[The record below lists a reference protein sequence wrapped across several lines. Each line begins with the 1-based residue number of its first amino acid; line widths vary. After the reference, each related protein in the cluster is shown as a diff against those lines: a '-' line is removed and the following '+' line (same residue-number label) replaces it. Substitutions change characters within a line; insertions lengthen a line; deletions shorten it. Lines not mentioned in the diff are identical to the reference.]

1 MIDSISRL
9 RPMML
14 LAIVVL
20 AQVLLLAFQIKTDH
34 SVPLIRYWAAAVVTP
49 LERGGTWAFSGFGNI
64 WKGYVGLRNARAE
77 NESMRAEMQR
87 LQLRNQEL
95 ESQNAEAQRLASLLS
110 FRDAHTETQM
120 LAAEVIGS
128 SSDPYSHTLFINRG
142 EKDRVR
148 MNQPVITPEGVIGKV
163 VEVFPNSAQVQLIND
178 PNSGVGALFSTTRTH
193 GVVRGSGDPSPHMEY
208 VANEEKI
215 TEGELVV
222 TSGEDRI
229 FPKDLLIGRV
239 ESSKTGSTFQT
250 ITVKPAA
257 RLDRLE
263 DVIVLLSQ
271 HDLEARKSD
280 DISGA
285 EEKEKQAQADA
296 AAAAASAAQASV
308 PEASQGTKPG
318 SSTPSGA
325 PFSAT
330 AAQQAPKNPAAKPA
344 TAPNR

>member
-20 AQVLLLAFQIKTDH
+20 AQLLLLAFQVKTDH
-34 SVPLIRYWAAAVVTP
+34 SVPLIRYWAAAIVTP
-49 LERGGTWAFSGFGNI
+49 LERGGTWMTSGFGNI

-77 NESMRAEMQR
+77 NENMRGEMQR

-95 ESQNAEAQRLASLLS
+95 ESQNAEARRLANLLN
-110 FRDAHTETQM
+110 FHDAHTEVQM

-128 SSDPYSHTLFINRG
+128 SSDSSSHTLFINRG

-148 MNQPVITPEGVIGKV
+148 MNQPVITPEGVIGKI
-163 VEVFPNSAQVQLIND
+163 VEVFPRSAQVQLIND
-178 PNSGVGALFSTTRTH
+178 PSSGVGALFATTRTH
-193 GVVRGSGDPSPHMEY
+193 GVVSGNGGSGPHMDY
-208 VANEEKI
+208 VANEEKVVP
-215 TEGELVV
+215 GEMIV
-222 TSGEDRI
+222 TSGEDKI
-229 FPKDLLIGRV
+229 FPKDLLIGTV
-239 ESSKTGSTFQT
+239 ESAKQSNTFQV

-271 HDLEARKSD
+271 HDLDAKNSD

-285 EEKEKQAQADA
+285 EAKEKQAEADA
-296 AAAAASAAQASV
+296 AAAAAQESAANAAAQNGGGVGV
-308 PEASQGTKPG
+308 PGG
-318 SSTPSGA
+318 SASTPQSTK
-325 PFSAT
+325 F
-330 AAQQAPKNPAAKPA
+330 PAAKPA
-344 TAPNR
+344 ARPAAAPNR

>member
-9 RPMML
+9 RPLML
-14 LAIVVL
+14 LAIIVL

-34 SVPLIRYWAAAVVTP
+34 SVPLIRYWAAAVITP
-49 LERGGTWAFSGFGNI
+49 LERGGTWMTSGFGNV
-64 WKGYVGLRNARAE
+64 WKGYVGLRNARTE
-77 NESMRAEMQR
+77 NENMRGEMQR

-110 FRDAHTETQM
+110 FHDAHTETQM

-148 MNQPVITPEGVIGKV
+148 MNQPVITPEGVIGKI
-163 VEVFPNSAQVQLIND
+163 VEVFPRSAQVQLIND

-193 GVVRGSGDPSPHMEY
+193 GVVRGSGEPNPRMEY
-208 VANEEKI
+208 VANEEKV
-215 TEGELVV
+215 TPGELVV

-229 FPKDLLIGRV
+229 FPKDLLIGTV
-239 ESSKTGSTFQT
+239 ESSKTSNTFQI

-271 HDLEARKSD
+271 HDLEAKKSD

-285 EEKEKQAQADA
+285 EAKEKQAEADA
-296 AAAAASAAQASV
+296 AAAAAATAAQASTADAT
-308 PEASQGTKPG
+308 PGTNTGSG
-318 SSTPSGA
+318 SST
-325 PFSAT
+325 SAT
-330 AAQQAPKNPAAKPA
+330 TAQQTTKPPAAKPA
-344 TAPNR
+344 ASPNR

>member
-20 AQVLLLAFQIKTDH
+20 AQLLLLAFQVKTDH

-49 LERGGTWAFSGFGNI
+49 LERGGTWMTSGFGNI

-77 NESMRAEMQR
+77 NENMRSEMQR

-95 ESQNAEAQRLASLLS
+95 ESQNAEARRLASLLN
-110 FRDAHTETQM
+110 FHDAHTEAQM

-128 SSDPYSHTLFINRG
+128 SSDSSSHTLFINRG

-148 MNQPVITPEGVIGKV
+148 MNLPVITPEGVIGKI
-163 VEVFPNSAQVQLIND
+163 VEVFPHSAQVQLIND
-178 PNSGVGALFSTTRTH
+178 PSSGVGALFATTRTH
-193 GVVRGSGDPSPHMEY
+193 GVVSGSGGSSPHMDY
-208 VANEEKI
+208 VANEEKV
-215 TEGELVV
+215 TPGEMIV

-229 FPKDLLIGRV
+229 FPKDLLIGTV
-239 ESSKTGSTFQT
+239 ESAKQSNTFQV

-271 HDLEARKSD
+271 HDLEAKTSD

-285 EEKEKQAQADA
+285 EAKEKQAAADA
-296 AAAAASAAQASV
+296 AAAAAAAAQESAAN
-308 PEASQGTKPG
+308 
-318 SSTPSGA
+318 
-325 PFSAT
+325 
-330 AAQQAPKNPAAKPA
+330 AAQNGTVGSPNGSASPQQTPKPPAAKPA
-344 TAPNR
+344 ASPNR

>member
-1 MIDSISRL
+1 MMIDSISRL

-34 SVPLIRYWAAAVVTP
+34 SVPLIRYWAAAVITP
-49 LERGGTWAFSGFGNI
+49 LERGGTWMTSGFGNV
-64 WKGYVGLRNARAE
+64 WKGYVGLRNARTE
-77 NESMRAEMQR
+77 NENMRGEMQR

-110 FRDAHTETQM
+110 FHDTHTETQM

-148 MNQPVITPEGVIGKV
+148 MNQPVITPEGVIGKI
-163 VEVFPNSAQVQLIND
+163 VEVFPHSAQVQLIND

-193 GVVRGSGDPSPHMEY
+193 GVVRGSGEPNPHMEY
-208 VANEEKI
+208 VANEEKV
-215 TEGELVV
+215 TQGELVV

-229 FPKDLLIGRV
+229 FPKDLLIGTV
-239 ESSKTGSTFQT
+239 DTSKTSNTFQV

-271 HDLEARKSD
+271 HDLEAKRTD

-285 EEKEKQAQADA
+285 EDKQKQAAADA
-296 AAAAASAAQASV
+296 AAAAAAAQANTADATPGANS
-308 PEASQGTKPG
+308 G
-318 SSTPSGA
+318 SSGASGA
-325 PFSAT
+325 ST
-330 AAQQAPKNPAAKPA
+330 AQQTAKPPAAKPA
-344 TAPNR
+344 AAPNR

>member
-20 AQVLLLAFQIKTDH
+20 AQLLLLAFQVKTDH
-34 SVPLIRYWAAAVVTP
+34 SVPLIRYWAAAIVTP
-49 LERGGTWAFSGFGNI
+49 LERGGTWMTSGFGNI

-77 NESMRAEMQR
+77 NENMRSEMQR

-95 ESQNAEAQRLASLLS
+95 ESQNAEAQRLSSLLS
-110 FRDAHTETQM
+110 FHDTHTEVQM

-128 SSDPYSHTLFINRG
+128 SSDSSSHTLFINRG

-148 MNQPVITPEGVIGKV
+148 MNQPVITPEGVIGKI
-163 VEVFPNSAQVQLIND
+163 VEVFPHSAQVQLIND
-178 PNSGVGALFSTTRTH
+178 PSSGVGALFATTRTH
-193 GVVRGSGDPSPHMEY
+193 GVVSGIAGSGPHMDY
-208 VANEEKI
+208 VSNEEKV
-215 TEGELVV
+215 TPGEMIV
-222 TSGEDRI
+222 TSGEDKI
-229 FPKDLLIGRV
+229 FPKDLLIGTV
-239 ESSKTGSTFQT
+239 ESANQSSTFQV

-271 HDLEARKSD
+271 HDLEAKKSD

-285 EEKEKQAQADA
+285 EAKQKQAEADA
-296 AAAAASAAQASV
+296 AAAAAAAPQESAAN
-308 PEASQGTKPG
+308 
-318 SSTPSGA
+318 
-325 PFSAT
+325 AT
-330 AAQQAPKNPAAKPA
+330 AQNGGAGGPGGSAPTQQSTKSPAAKPA
-344 TAPNR
+344 VKPAAAPNR

>member
-49 LERGGTWAFSGFGNI
+49 LERGGTWMTSGFGNI

-77 NESMRAEMQR
+77 NENMRGEMQR

-110 FRDAHTETQM
+110 FHDAHTETQM

-148 MNQPVITPEGVIGKV
+148 MNQPVITPEGVIGKI
-163 VEVFPNSAQVQLIND
+163 VEVFPHSAQVQLIND

-193 GVVRGSGDPSPHMEY
+193 GVVRGSGEPNPHMEY
-208 VANEEKI
+208 VANEEKV
-215 TEGELVV
+215 TQGEMVV

-229 FPKDLLIGRV
+229 FPKDLLIGTV
-239 ESSKTGSTFQT
+239 ESSKTSNTFQV

-271 HDLEARKSD
+271 HDLEAKKTD

-285 EEKEKQAQADA
+285 EDKEKQAAADA
-296 AAAAASAAQASV
+296 AAAAAAAAQANAADATPGANTGS
-308 PEASQGTKPG
+308 ATSAGSTTAQQTTKP
-318 SSTPSGA
+318 
-325 PFSAT
+325 
-330 AAQQAPKNPAAKPA
+330 PAAKPA
-344 TAPNR
+344 AAPNR

>member
-49 LERGGTWAFSGFGNI
+49 LERGGTWITSGFGNV
-64 WKGYVGLRNARAE
+64 WKGYVGLRNARTE
-77 NESMRAEMQR
+77 NENMRAEMQR

-95 ESQNAEAQRLASLLS
+95 ESQNAEALRLASLLN
-110 FRDAHTETQM
+110 FHDAHTETQM

-142 EKDRVR
+142 EKDRVK
-148 MNQPVITPEGVIGKV
+148 MNQAVITPEGVIGKI
-163 VEVFPNSAQVQLIND
+163 VEVFPHSAQVQLIND

-193 GVVRGSGDPSPHMEY
+193 GVVRGSGEPNPHMEY
-208 VANEEKI
+208 VANEEKV
-215 TEGELVV
+215 TQGELVV

-229 FPKDLLIGRV
+229 FPKDLLIGTV
-239 ESSKTGSTFQT
+239 ESSKPSSTFQT
-250 ITVKPAA
+250 ITVKPSA

-271 HDLEARKSD
+271 HDLEANKSD

-285 EEKEKQAQADA
+285 EAKEKQAQADA
-296 AAAAASAAQASV
+296 AASAASAAEASV
-308 PEASQGTKPG
+308 PESSQGASAAP
-318 SSTPSGA
+318 SAPSG
-325 PFSAT
+325 AT
-330 AAQQAPKNPAAKPA
+330 AAQRAPKGQAAKPEA
-344 TAPNR
+344 APNR

>member
-1 MIDSISRL
+1 M
-9 RPMML
+9 
-14 LAIVVL
+14 
-20 AQVLLLAFQIKTDH
+20 
-34 SVPLIRYWAAAVVTP
+34 
-49 LERGGTWAFSGFGNI
+49 RG
-64 WKGYVGLRNARAE
+64 
-77 NESMRAEMQR
+77 EMQR

-110 FRDAHTETQM
+110 FHDAHTETQM

-148 MNQPVITPEGVIGKV
+148 MNQPVITPEGVIGKI
-163 VEVFPNSAQVQLIND
+163 VEVFPHSAQVQLIND

-193 GVVRGSGDPSPHMEY
+193 GVVRGSGEPNPHMEY
-208 VANEEKI
+208 VANEEKV
-215 TEGELVV
+215 TQGEMVV

-229 FPKDLLIGRV
+229 FPKDLLIGTV
-239 ESSKTGSTFQT
+239 ESSKTSNTFQV

-271 HDLEARKSD
+271 HDLEAKKTD

-285 EEKEKQAQADA
+285 EDKEKQAAADA
-296 AAAAASAAQASV
+296 AAAAAAAAQANTADATAGVNTGS
-308 PEASQGTKPG
+308 ATSAGSTTAQQTTKP
-318 SSTPSGA
+318 
-325 PFSAT
+325 
-330 AAQQAPKNPAAKPA
+330 PAAKPA
-344 TAPNR
+344 AAPNR